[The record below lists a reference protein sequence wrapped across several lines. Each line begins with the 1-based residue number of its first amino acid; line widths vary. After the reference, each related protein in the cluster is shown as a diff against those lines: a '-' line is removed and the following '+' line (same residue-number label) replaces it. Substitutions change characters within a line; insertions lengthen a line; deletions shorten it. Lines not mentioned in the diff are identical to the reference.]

1 MNTKQ
6 YIITIMLLLTVS
18 CIIVGC
24 ASKLTE
30 EQALAESQL
39 KEEQA
44 IAESQALLDGIKNR
58 FSGSPGFLKI
68 ELPVTRRV
76 GKTNQRLVLLSPRGS
91 LRWLREAGFKINI
104 NSHAET
110 MSRRKGNMYSR
121 SYRSPGRTFIKV
133 DDPQYIYFNNSR
145 VMITGVRYIRDPQD
159 REEILWIYD
168 QFSNPRVVTYEQY

>member
-6 YIITIMLLLTVS
+6 YLITTVLLLTVS

-39 KEEQA
+39 REEQA

-68 ELPVTRRV
+68 ELPATRRV
-76 GKTNQRLVLLSPRGS
+76 GKTNQRLVLLSPKAS
-91 LRWLREAGFKINI
+91 LRWLGRLGFKFHKND
-104 NSHAET
+104 H
-110 MSRRKGNMYSR
+110 GVYYSR
-121 SYRSPGRTFIKV
+121 KTPKSYSRGGRSRWKNAKL

-145 VMITGVRYIRDPQD
+145 VMIIGVRYIRDPQAG
-159 REEILWIYD
+159 EEILYIYD
-168 QFSNPRVVTYEQY
+168 QFDNVRVVTYDQY

>member
-6 YIITIMLLLTVS
+6 RLITTVLLLTVGG
-18 CIIVGC
+18 IIVGC

-76 GKTNQRLVLLSPRGS
+76 GKTNQRGS

-104 NSHAET
+104 NSRAET